1 MKILIVEDVEDS
13 RVYLRQALESAG
25 YEIIE
30 SSNGAEALMAAQQT
44 PPDMIVSDIMMP
56 EMDGFELCLR
66 VKNDERLKHIP
77 FIFYTA
83 TYLDTEDEEL
93 GLHLGASQYLTKP
106 MDHEAFLSVIKQ
118 SFDGLKTGEQAIA
131 QKFSSEGHQLLARYF
146 KTLNKKLTKRNR
158 ELIDKQEAL
167 ERISREYVE
176 LFENAPDMYASVSA
190 AEAKILLCN
199 KALLRKTGYSRDE
212 VVGAS
217 IFKLYHDDCLDEA
230 KETFKNFDETGF
242 LRDQELILKK
252 KDGGKI
258 DVSLNVSSVRDESG
272 KIIHSMSSWRDITD
286 RKKADEKLRQSEDN
300 YRLLINNIPDVTWT
314 SDSSGKTMFMS
325 PNIKTVYGYTPDELY
340 KGGEKLWFGRVHP
353 DDLHTLKKSYNNL
366 FEQDM
371 EFDIEYRI
379 RRKDGQWIWLHDRAI
394 MHYEKDKKKYAFGIF
409 SDITERKQ
417 VEDRLLRSEEKYRLL
432 VENAYDGIEI
442 SQNDKIL
449 YSNSRFA
456 EMLGYSVDE
465 ITGMSFEL
473 IFTSQ
478 AREDLNKRL
487 NFKKGKE
494 VVTDSYETTFCR
506 KDGRIIDV
514 EVKYEIIDFEGK
526 PATFAIVRDITEHKL
541 AERERE
547 GALKE
552 ARKANKVKDQFIAN
566 MSHEIRTPLNSLL
579 GFTDYVKQRY
589 LDLIPEKDHVV
600 FNHISDAGDRLV
612 RTVDSILNIS
622 LLKTGTV
629 KIRKRKLDPHLVAK
643 LIVERF
649 QIQAQ
654 NKTLDLRIVPPKQAI
669 QIFADEYCI
678 YEAITNLTD
687 NAIKYT
693 NEGSIELTFGQR
705 GAHKTLSITD
715 TGIGISKEYQT
726 RIFEPYTQ
734 ESEGYT
740 KSYQG
745 IGLGL
750 ALTKHYLNLN
760 NIEIELESKQ
770 NVGTS
775 FTLIFPKEGE

>member
-1 MKILIVEDVEDS
+1 
-13 RVYLRQALESAG
+13 
-25 YEIIE
+25 
-30 SSNGAEALMAAQQT
+30 MAAQQD

-66 VKNDERLKHIP
+66 VKNDETLKHIP

-106 MDHEAFLSVIKQ
+106 MDHEEFLSAIKQ
-118 SFDGLKTGEQAIA
+118 GFDGLKAGEQAKNL
-131 QKFSSEGHQLLARYF
+131 KFSGEGHQLLARYF
-146 KTLNKKLTKRNR
+146 KALNKKLTKRNR
-158 ELIDKQEAL
+158 ELIDKRQAL
-167 ERISREYVE
+167 ERLSKQYVE
-176 LFENAPDMYASVSA
+176 LFENAPDMYVSVSA

-199 KALLRKTGYSRDE
+199 KTLLLKTGYSRDE
-212 VVGAS
+212 IVGAS
-217 IFKLYHDDCLDEA
+217 LFKLYHEDCLDEV
-230 KETFKNFDETGF
+230 KETLNNFAETGMV
-242 LRDQELILKK
+242 RDQELILKK
-252 KDGGKI
+252 KDGSKI
-258 DVSLNVSSVRDESG
+258 DVSLNVNAVRDESG
-272 KIIHSMSSWRDITD
+272 KILHSMSSWRDIT
-286 RKKADEKLRQSEDN
+286 A
-300 YRLLINNIPDVTWT
+300 
-314 SDSSGKTMFMS
+314 
-325 PNIKTVYGYTPDELY
+325 
-340 KGGEKLWFGRVHP
+340 
-353 DDLHTLKKSYNNL
+353 
-366 FEQDM
+366 
-371 EFDIEYRI
+371 
-379 RRKDGQWIWLHDRAI
+379 
-394 MHYEKDKKKYAFGIF
+394 
-409 SDITERKQ
+409 RKQ
-417 VEDRLLRSEEKYRLL
+417 AEELLLRSEEKYRLL

-478 AREDLNKRL
+478 AKQDLKKRL
-487 NFKKGKE
+487 NFQKGKE
-494 VVTDSYETTFCR
+494 VVTDSYETTFHE
-506 KDGRIIDV
+506 KGGRIIDV

-541 AERERE
+541 AESERE
-547 GALKE
+547 EALIE
-552 ARKANKVKDQFIAN
+552 ARKANEVKDQFIAN
-566 MSHEIRTPLNSLL
+566 MSHEIRTPLNGLL

-589 LDLIPEKDHVV
+589 LDLIPEKDHIV
-600 FNHISDAGDRLV
+600 FSHITDAGDRLI

-622 LLKTGTV
+622 LLKTGTI
-629 KIRKRKLDPHLVAK
+629 KIKKRQIDLPIITN

-654 NKTLDLRIVPPKQAI
+654 NKNLDLRMVPPKQAI

-693 NEGSIELTFGQR
+693 NEGNIELRFGQR

-715 TGIGISKEYQT
+715 TGIGISREYQT

-750 ALTKHYLNLN
+750 ALTKHYLSLN
-760 NIEIELESKQ
+760 NIELEIESKQ
-770 NVGTS
+770 NVGTT

>member
-25 YEIIE
+25 YETIE
-30 SSNGAEALMAAQQT
+30 SSNGAEALLAAQQD

-66 VKNDERLKHIP
+66 VKNDEKLKHIP

-83 TYLDTEDEEL
+83 TYLDAEDEEL

-106 MDHEAFLSVIKQ
+106 MDHEAFLSAIKQ
-118 SFDGLKTGEQAIA
+118 SFDGLKTGEQTKAR
-131 QKFSSEGHQLLARYF
+131 KFSGEGHELLARYF

-158 ELIDKQEAL
+158 ELTENQQAL
-167 ERISREYVE
+167 ERLSKQYVE
-176 LFENAPDMYASVSA
+176 LFENAPDMYVSVSSP
-190 AEAKILLCN
+190 EAKILLCN
-199 KALLRKTGYSRDE
+199 KTLLRKTGFSRDE

-217 IFKLYHDDCLDEA
+217 LFKLYHEDCLDEA
-230 KETFKNFDETGF
+230 KELFKQFIETGIV
-242 LRDQELILKK
+242 RDKELILKR

-258 DVSLNVSSVRDESG
+258 YVSLNVSSVRDESG
-272 KIIHSMSSWRDITD
+272 KILHSMSSWRDLTA
-286 RKKADEKLRQSEDN
+286 RKQAEDLLQRSEEK
-300 YRLLINNIPDVTWT
+300 YRLLIDNIPDVTWT
-314 SDSSGKTMFMS
+314 SDSNGKTIFIS
-325 PNIKTVYGYTPDELY
+325 PNIKTVYGYAPEELY
-340 KGGEKLWFGRVHP
+340 KGGEELWFGRVDP
-353 DDLHTLKKSYNNL
+353 NDLHILKNAYKNL

-371 EFDIEYRI
+371 DFDIEYRI

-417 VEDRLLRSEEKYRLL
+417 VEERLQRSEEKYRLL

-478 AREDLNKRL
+478 AKQDLKKRL
-487 NFKKGKE
+487 NFQKGKE
-494 VVTDSYETTFCR
+494 VVTDSYETTFHE

-541 AERERE
+541 AESERE
-547 GALKE
+547 EALIE
-552 ARKANKVKDQFIAN
+552 AQKANKVKDQFIAN

-579 GFTDYVKQRY
+579 GFTDYVKLRY

-600 FNHISDAGDRLV
+600 FSHITDAGDRLV

-629 KIRKRKLDPHLVAK
+629 KIKKRKLDLQLLTNLV
-643 LIVERF
+643 IERF
-649 QIQAQ
+649 KIQAQ
-654 NKTLDLRIVPPKQAI
+654 NKNLDLRLVPPKQAI
-669 QIFADEYCI
+669 QILADEYCI

-693 NEGSIELTFGQR
+693 NEGSIELSFGQK

-715 TGIGISKEYQT
+715 TGIGISREYQT

-775 FTLIFPKEGE
+775 FTLIFPKDGE